1 MLSEVKI
8 KFVIKNLKASFK
20 NNMPLCFS
28 YFRKRKIG
36 ILGGSFNP
44 THSGHIHISNTAK
57 INLGLDEI
65 WWLVA
70 PQNRLKS
77 NIGMEP
83 FKKRLSYA
91 RILTSKY
98 HYIKVLDLEEKNK
111 LYASYKTVN
120 FLSRKSQTVKFI
132 WLMGS
137 DILDNFNKWLYP
149 SFITKKFP
157 VAVISRPG
165 YISSFTNSNNV
176 PKLGKR
182 IKPSKSKVIFL
193 KKKPIWI
200 FIKQKL
206 LAVSSSEI
214 RRLKHLNNMD
224 SKK

>member
-1 MLSEVKI
+1 MNKS
-8 KFVIKNLKASFK
+8 LKVNFK
-20 NNMPLCFS
+20 NNIPSCYS
-28 YFRKRKIG
+28 YIRNRKIG
-36 ILGGSFNP
+36 VLGGSFNP
-44 THSGHIHISNTAK
+44 AHAGHVHISNIAK
-57 INLGLDEI
+57 KSLGLDEV
-65 WWLVA
+65 WWLVS

-77 NIGMEP
+77 TIGMEA
-83 FKKRLSYA
+83 FGKRLNHA
-91 RILTSKY
+91 RILTNKLN
-98 HYIKVLDLEEKNK
+98 YIKVLDLEEKNK

-120 FLSRKSQTVKFI
+120 FLSSKSQAVKFI

-149 SFITKKFP
+149 SFITKKIP

-206 LAVSSSEI
+206 LTVSSSEI